1 MSHASPQ
8 FHQLPMFM
16 TAHEIQMNVT
26 PGDYFS
32 HMDRDQASM
41 WDRKLNES
49 NDTASPT
56 NNRLRLDYN
65 GDWRS
70 GNDDDSKT
78 LTESIAKHGV
88 NHPVEVLHERDG
100 ESYLI
105 EGHHRVA
112 AAASISPDYLIPVLH
127 HSEDDR

>member
-16 TAHEIQMNVT
+16 TAHEIQTTVT
-26 PGDYFS
+26 PGDYFR
-32 HMDRDQASM
+32 HKDRDQASM

-56 NNRLRLDYN
+56 NNKLRRDYKD
-65 GDWRS
+65 DWRS
-70 GNDDDSKT
+70 ENDDESKT

-88 NHPVEVLHERDG
+88 NHPVEVLHEKDG
-100 ESYLI
+100 NSYLT
-105 EGHHRVA
+105 EGHHRVVV
-112 AAASISPDYLIPVLH
+112 AASISPDYLLPVTH
-127 HSEDDR
+127 WSD